1 MRLAVSNIAWPASA
15 DAEVADM
22 LATEGVAGVEVA
34 PTKIWPKPAEASDA
48 ELDACRAFWEGRGLP
63 IVSAQ
68 SLLFGRP
75 ELTLFEDIAT
85 RHRTL
90 DYLAT
95 VVRACAWLGAG
106 PLVFGSPKNRR
117 RGPLPAADAF
127 AIAVEFFGRLADVA
141 AREGAIISLEANPPA
156 YGADF
161 VTRAPEA
168 LELVR
173 AVNRPGLRLH
183 LDAACM
189 TLAGD
194 DPAVIADGR
203 AELCHFHAS
212 EPMLA
217 PLGAAS
223 KVPHAALAGHLRAAG
238 YIGYVSVE
246 MREPEPFSVAAL
258 RTAIRFTQAAYGR
271 EN

>member
-1 MRLAVSNIAWPASA
+1 MKLVVSNIAWPTSA

-22 LATEGVAGVEVA
+22 LAAEGVAGVEVA
-34 PTKIWPKPAEASDA
+34 PTKLWPKPSEASDA
-48 ELDACRAFWEGRGLP
+48 ELDACRAAWEGRGLP
-63 IVSAQ
+63 VVSAQ

-75 ELTLFEDIAT
+75 ELTLFDDAST
-85 RHRTL
+85 RRRML
-90 DYLAT
+90 DYLT
-95 VVRACAWLGAG
+95 VVVRACARLGAG

-117 RGPLPAADAF
+117 RGALPAADAF
-127 AIAVEFFGRLADVA
+127 AIAVEFFGQLADVA
-141 AREGAIISLEANPPA
+141 AQAGAVIALEANPHE

-173 AVNRPGLRLH
+173 VVNRPGLRLH

-189 TLAGD
+189 TLASD
-194 DPAVIADGR
+194 DPAIIADGQ

-217 PLGAAS
+217 PLGPS
-223 KVPHAALAGHLRAAG
+223 STVPHAALAGHLSAAG
-238 YIGYVSVE
+238 YSGYVSVE
-246 MREPEPFSVAAL
+246 MREPEPFSIDAL
-258 RTAIRFTQAAYGR
+258 RTAVRFARAAYGR
-271 EN
+271 ES

>member
-1 MRLAVSNIAWPASA
+1 MRLVVSNIAWPVAA

-22 LATEGVAGVEVA
+22 LAAEGVAGIEVA
-34 PTKIWPKPAEASDA
+34 PTKIWPKPAEATDA

-63 IVSAQ
+63 VVSAQ

-75 ELTLFEDIAT
+75 ELTLFDDAAT
-85 RHRTL
+85 RQRTL
-90 DYLAT
+90 DYLTT
-95 VVRACAWLGAG
+95 VVRACARLGAG
-106 PLVFGSPKNRR
+106 PLVFGSPRNRR
-117 RGPLPAADAF
+117 RGSLPATDAF
-127 AIAVEFFGRLADVA
+127 AIATGFFGQLADA
-141 AREGAIISLEANPPA
+141 ATREGAIVALEANPPK

-173 AVNRPGLRLH
+173 AVNHPGLRLH

-194 DPAVIADGR
+194 DPALIADGL

-217 PLGAAS
+217 PLGPAS

-238 YIGYVSVE
+238 YGGYVSVE
-246 MREPEPFSVAAL
+246 MREPEPFSVDAL
-258 RTAIRFTQAAYGR
+258 RTAVRFAQAAYGR
-271 EN
+271 ES

>member
-1 MRLAVSNIAWPASA
+1 MRLAVSNIAWPVAA
-15 DAEVADM
+15 DAAVADM
-22 LATEGVAGVEVA
+22 LAAEGVAGVEVA
-34 PTKIWPKPAEASDA
+34 PTKIWPKPAEATDA
-48 ELDACRAFWEGRGLP
+48 ELDACRATWEGRGLP

-75 ELTLFEDIAT
+75 ELTLFDDAAM
-85 RHRTL
+85 RQRTL
-90 DYLAT
+90 DYLAS
-95 VVRACAWLGAG
+95 VVRTCARLGAG

-117 RGPLPAADAF
+117 RGPMPATEAF
-127 AIAVEFFGRLADVA
+127 AIAVEFFGRLAAIAERD
-141 AREGAIISLEANPPA
+141 GAVIALEANPPEYA
-156 YGADF
+156 ADF

-194 DPAVIADGR
+194 DPAIIADGR

-217 PLGAAS
+217 PLGTAS
-223 KVPHAALAGHLRAAG
+223 KVPHAALAGHLRSAG
-238 YIGYVSVE
+238 YGGTVSIE
-246 MREPEPFSVAAL
+246 MREPEPFSIDAL
-258 RTAIRFTQAAYGR
+258 RTAVRFAQAVYGR
-271 EN
+271 ES

>member
-1 MRLAVSNIAWPASA
+1 MKLVVSNIAWPASA
-15 DAEVADM
+15 DAEVADV
-22 LATEGVAGVEVA
+22 LAAEGVAGVEVA
-34 PTKIWPKPAEASDA
+34 PTKVWPNPAEATDV

-63 IVSAQ
+63 VVSAQ

-75 ELTLFEDIAT
+75 ELTLFDDAAN
-85 RHRTL
+85 RARTL
-90 DYLAT
+90 DYLTA
-95 VVRACAWLGAG
+95 VVRACARLGAG

-117 RGPLPAADAF
+117 RGALPSADAF
-127 AIAVEFFGRLADVA
+127 AVAVEFFGRLADIA
-141 AREGAIISLEANPPA
+141 AREGAVVALEANPPE

-173 AVNRPGLRLH
+173 VVNRPGLRLH

-194 DPAVIADGR
+194 DPAVIAAGR

-217 PLGAAS
+217 PLGAGS
-223 KVPHAALAGHLRAAG
+223 TVPHAALAGHLRAAG
-238 YIGYVSVE
+238 YAGYVSVE
-246 MREPEPFSVAAL
+246 MREPAPFSVESL
-258 RTAIRFTQAAYGR
+258 RGAVRFARSAYGLGG
-271 EN
+271 